1 MRQGKSRWERLGA
14 EPDSGRQR
22 LFLAGEL
29 VEVWE
34 DPERPFRCTDEEI
47 ELYAEGG
54 RWVLLFNA
62 LVLAGRP
69 RVGGLDQG

>member
-1 MRQGKSRWERLGA
+1 MRQGETRWRG
-14 EPDSGRQR
+14 PGFDSGSGRQR

-34 DPERPFRCTDEEI
+34 DPERPFRCTDEEM

-54 RWVLLFNA
+54 RWILLFNA
-62 LVLAGRP
+62 LVLSAGP
-69 RVGGLDQG
+69 RRESEG